1 MQRAGADTG
10 VTTQEPVTTY
20 CATHPDVESELRCG
34 RCEKLICPR
43 CLVYTPGGV
52 RCRDCAQLRRPVMYE
67 LSTAH
72 YLRAAG
78 AAAGVGV
85 VVGVIG
91 GLVLPPDARV
101 PLFGL
106 FLALFAGS
114 GIGSVMAEAIT
125 RATRGKRG
133 SAVQAIALGGIVVAA
148 LVRLAVS
155 GEFDLAAQDVLGLF
169 AFGIAGVVAW
179 GRLR

>member
-1 MQRAGADTG
+1 M
-10 VTTQEPVTTY
+10 TTEEPITTY
-20 CATHPDVESELRCG
+20 CETHPDVESELRCG

-67 LSTAH
+67 LSTTH

-78 AAAGVGV
+78 AAVGVGV
-85 VVGVIG
+85 VVGIIG
-91 GLVLPPDARV
+91 GLLLPPTARV

-114 GIGSVMAEAIT
+114 GIGSLMAEAIT

-133 SAVQAIALGGIVVAA
+133 TSVQSIALGGVVVGAA
-148 LVRLAVS
+148 VRLAVS
-155 GEFDLAAQDVLGLF
+155 GQFDLVAQDLIGLF
-169 AFGIAGVVAW
+169 AFGIAAAVAW

>member
-1 MQRAGADTG
+1 MTIE
-10 VTTQEPVTTY
+10 EPVTTY
-20 CATHPDVESELRCG
+20 CVTHPDVESELRCG

-72 YLRAAG
+72 YAKAVG
-78 AAAGVGV
+78 AAVGVGLVVGV
-85 VVGVIG
+85 VG
-91 GLVLPPDARV
+91 GFLLPPSTRV

-114 GIGSVMAEAIT
+114 GIGSLMAEALT

-133 SAVQAIALGGIVVAA
+133 AAIQVTALGGVAVAA
-148 LVRLAVS
+148 ATRLAVS
-155 GEFDLAAQDVLGLF
+155 GQIDLVAQDVLGLF

>member
-1 MQRAGADTG
+1 
-10 VTTQEPVTTY
+10 VTTQDEVTTY

-43 CLVYTPGGV
+43 CLVYTPAGA

-72 YLRAAG
+72 YAKAAG
-78 AAAGVGV
+78 AALGVGAVVGV
-85 VVGVIG
+85 VG
-91 GLVLPPDARV
+91 GLILPPDARV

-133 SAVQAIALGGIVVAA
+133 TAVQLIALGGILAA
-148 LVRLAVS
+148 AVVRLLVS
-155 GEFDLAAQDVLGLF
+155 GQFNLAAQDVLGLF

>member
-1 MQRAGADTG
+1 MTI
-10 VTTQEPVTTY
+10 EPPITTY

-78 AAAGVGV
+78 AAAGVGLL
-85 VVGVIG
+85 VGVIG
-91 GLVLPPDARV
+91 GLFLPPAARV

-114 GIGSVMAEAIT
+114 GIGSLMAEALT

-133 SAVQAIALGGIVVAA
+133 TPVQLIAVGGILLGAV
-148 LVRLAVS
+148 VRLAVS
-155 GEFDLAAQDVLGLF
+155 GQFDLAAQDVLGLF